1 LLYVYSDLNIKKAGL
16 PSFSGNPAFLTPRTV
31 AFRPYLTI
39 GLALSIHTYVLHAN
53 ITPQQRTYNNISSY
67 MYYNSLYINELW
79 PYISENTFLSI
90 PTMAPGNIQKPA
102 YFVKK
107 TDVPFS

>member
-1 LLYVYSDLNIKKAGL
+1 
-16 PSFSGNPAFLTPRTV
+16 
-31 AFRPYLTI
+31 
-39 GLALSIHTYVLHAN
+39 
-53 ITPQQRTYNNISSY
+53 